1 MNPNLLL
8 YYQMKA
14 NSRFNS
20 TQVMKVLKE
29 YVASLLEPE
38 FIPSGIKTAAFV
50 GSLLFLVNHG
60 SAFLRKEMTR
70 ERWTSVVVTYAMPYL
85 VNVYGQYSYRRKLIT
100 DKSGTKFR

>member
-14 NSRFNS
+14 NRFKS

-60 SAFLRKEMTR
+60 SAFLRREMTR
-70 ERWTSVVVTYAMPYL
+70 ERWISVVVTYAMPYL

-100 DKSGTKFR
+100 DKNGIKLR

>member
-14 NSRFNS
+14 NRFKS

-29 YVASLLEPE
+29 YVASLLDPE

-60 SAFLRKEMTR
+60 SAFLRREMTR
-70 ERWTSVVVTYAMPYL
+70 ERWISVVVTYAMPYL
-85 VNVYGQYSYRRKLIT
+85 VNVYGQYSYRRKFTT
-100 DKSGTKFR
+100 DKNGIKLR